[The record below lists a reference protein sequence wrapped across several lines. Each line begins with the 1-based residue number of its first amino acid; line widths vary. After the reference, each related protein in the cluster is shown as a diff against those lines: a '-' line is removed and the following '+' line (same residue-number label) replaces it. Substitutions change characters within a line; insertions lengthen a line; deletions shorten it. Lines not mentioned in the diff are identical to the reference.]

1 MIKQPATVIA
11 ETDTSY
17 LLESLPKSA
26 CPRCAEGK
34 GCGGGILAQ
43 AFANK
48 TYQLSVNKNT
58 PLKIGEMVQIGIK
71 SSLLVRAS
79 LLLYLLPLI
88 SMVTVAMIAGSLT
101 NDQDIFTVTGA
112 IIGIIIGILVAK
124 KLSNNYINNGMVSTV
139 LIVDD
144 EDDCWYKAD

>member
-11 ETDTSY
+11 ETANAY
-17 LLESLPKSA
+17 LLETLPKSA
-26 CPRCAEGK
+26 CKRCAEGK

-48 TYQLSVNKNT
+48 TYQLSIDKNKQ
-58 PLKIGEMVQIGIK
+58 LKLKDLVYIGIR

-88 SMVTVAMIAGSLT
+88 VMVTVALVASSLT
-101 NDQDIFTVTGA
+101 SGEDVYTVPAA
-112 IIGIIIGILVAK
+112 IIGLIIGALISRTI
-124 KLSNNYINNGMVSTV
+124 SNHYINENASPV
-139 LIVDD
+139 LLNDD
-144 EDDCWYKAD
+144 KNDCYLLE